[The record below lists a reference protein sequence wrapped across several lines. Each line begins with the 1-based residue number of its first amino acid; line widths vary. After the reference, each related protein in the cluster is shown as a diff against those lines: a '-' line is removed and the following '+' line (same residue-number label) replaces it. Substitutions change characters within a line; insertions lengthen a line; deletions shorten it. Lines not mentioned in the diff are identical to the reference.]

1 MIFLLC
7 IGVFFLIYSEIKFR
21 ERNKTHVVTTSDAM
35 FYHEY
40 IAVHLFGMEPYIPRD
55 QKPVIKYSMGMAVT
69 YLPAITVGYVYTE
82 FKGVSHDFGRN
93 YIYQKLL
100 YYLGFIYCF
109 IGLFYLRKVLKNWCN
124 DWVVMIVLGIL
135 FFGTNLYYYV
145 RVEPLMSHATSFAF
159 VIAFFYYSFQFIKQQ
174 KLRYAAGM
182 GIFLALVTLIRPV
195 NIILALIPFTIWL
208 TENKSWS
215 EKFNFIMTHWK
226 YWILIGLCVFLA
238 FIPQMVYWHHYT
250 GQWFYYSYRHEN
262 FLWSKPAILQIL
274 FSFRKGLF
282 IYTPMMIFII
292 PGMIILYK
300 KNKPV
305 FWALLVFFCIN
316 VYVISC
322 WWCWWYGGSF
332 GMRPMI
338 DSYGLMAIWIG
349 LFIQFLWDKSKPILI
364 FTIAIMGF
372 LVYVNLF
379 QTRQARICWI
389 HYDSMTWQAY
399 KVVFLN
405 NERRNKLTEEQW
417 NAMLSMPDYDYA
429 KYGKRFW

>member
-1 MIFLLC
+1 
-7 IGVFFLIYSEIKFR
+7 
-21 ERNKTHVVTTSDAM
+21 
-35 FYHEY
+35 
-40 IAVHLFGMEPYIPRD
+40 
-55 QKPVIKYSMGMAVT
+55 
-69 YLPAITVGYVYTE
+69 
-82 FKGVSHDFGRN
+82 
-93 YIYQKLL
+93 
-100 YYLGFIYCF
+100 
-109 IGLFYLRKVLKNWCN
+109 
-124 DWVVMIVLGIL
+124 
-135 FFGTNLYYYV
+135 
-145 RVEPLMSHATSFAF
+145 
-159 VIAFFYYSFQFIKQQ
+159 
-174 KLRYAAGM
+174 
-182 GIFLALVTLIRPV
+182 
-195 NIILALIPFTIWL
+195 
-208 TENKSWS
+208 
-215 EKFNFIMTHWK
+215 
-226 YWILIGLCVFLA
+226 
-238 FIPQMVYWHHYT
+238 
-250 GQWFYYSYRHEN
+250 
-262 FLWSKPAILQIL
+262 
-274 FSFRKGLF
+274 
-282 IYTPMMIFII
+282 MIFII